1 MVMINPN
8 DPAEWVEQVKSVP
21 ESAPRIV
28 KTLVSRLKSLDDIN
42 EELRNEIIELKEK
55 IDTDAHRR
63 EVSELQR
70 QLRALARIVRAQ
82 ENSQSPEKALL
93 IWSDSGYFS
102 LISSTQLTQ
111 RRIQLPYPSFKSK
124 LRLMAIEIQES
135 ILYVTSTGK
144 SYTFDVK
151 DLPLAS
157 PQVFKWHFLPEINL
171 SSNEYISFI
180 LPISRL
186 PLSDSLV
193 TLSEAGYVRS
203 IMRLSLDRLL
213 QDGQIGR
220 GVKQNQDSP
229 AFATLVSEK
238 RSEIILFTNRGNYA
252 RFSISN
258 LMPAPT
264 LAMKLS
270 RNEEIVT
277 IMSCDKS
284 DQEILFVDSHGKVLI
299 SQLGYFSPSGLGL
312 KPKSAVNTD
321 ILVKVSPVVDS
332 GTIFFLARGEDALTI
347 DTQQLDNIP
356 RGGRTKQ
363 MVSLSDI
370 EGSVIDSVCL

>member
-1 MVMINPN
+1 MINPN

-203 IMRLSLDRLL
+203 IMRLSLGRLL